1 MEWKVSLNRYIQ
13 LDFQGGIKL
22 MLEDFLAGLIPNGS
36 IALDTR
42 KIDRNIEL
50 LKKDAWFRDIY
61 VEEKYRKLF
70 FVNRNVRAYLQ
81 NTYRVKKI
89 IEKEKN
95 KNKFII
101 FLNEQL

>member
-1 MEWKVSLNRYIQ
+1 M
-13 LDFQGGIKL
+13 

-50 LKKDAWFRDIY
+50 LNQDSWFRDIY
-61 VEEKYRKLF
+61 DEEKYRKLF

-81 NTYRVKKI
+81 NTHRVKKI
-89 IEKEKN
+89 IEKEKDR
-95 KNKFII
+95 NKFIT